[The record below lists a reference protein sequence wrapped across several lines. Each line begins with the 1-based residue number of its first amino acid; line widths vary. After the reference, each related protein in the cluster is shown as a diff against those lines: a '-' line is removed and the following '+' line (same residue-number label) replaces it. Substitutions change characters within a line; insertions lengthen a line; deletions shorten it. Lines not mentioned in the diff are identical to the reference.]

1 MVNSLEYPIQEWK
14 NSFEQAEI
22 DGFRDEGRFSDWPLS
37 QFMCNTVDT
46 VEVASK
52 DPFVMQGAINMLESE
67 GFESFSPEFFI
78 TVLGT
83 SNGETMDDFQEL
95 VTEWVRENMGPMEE
109 GLPDPDQMAS
119 DGDWE
124 LWYLRNALRPTETY
138 GATEDGGTLF
148 WFDRGSIW

>member
-1 MVNSLEYPIQEWK
+1 MSDLAYSIQEWK
-14 NSFEQAEI
+14 ASFEQAEI
-22 DGFRDEGRFSDWPLS
+22 YDFKDGPALRDWPLA
-37 QFMCNTVDT
+37 QFMCGTLNTI
-46 VEVASK
+46 EVVK
-52 DPFVMQGAINMLESE
+52 REPLIMQGAINMLESE
-67 GFESFSPEFFI
+67 GFEEFSPQFFA

-124 LWYLRNALRPTETY
+124 LWYLRNALRSTETY